1 MPKEDFKAFKTLDF
15 FPIDTNLVVKAK
27 FVRTPSESPFIMETT
42 TERKPVY
49 IKYGEAHFMLE
60 DEEFVLNIYQ
70 SQQLITDPKY
80 ANYLFLPFTDNSN
93 GEDSYAGGRYLD
105 LKIPKN
111 DVIVLDFNQAYNPYC
126 AYSGKYSCP
135 IPPED
140 NHISLAI
147 HAGVKNYAKKEK
159 DTITN

>member
-1 MPKEDFKAFKTLDF
+1 
-15 FPIDTNLVVKAK
+15 
-27 FVRTPSESPFIMETT
+27 
-42 TERKPVY
+42 
-49 IKYGEAHFMLE
+49 MLE